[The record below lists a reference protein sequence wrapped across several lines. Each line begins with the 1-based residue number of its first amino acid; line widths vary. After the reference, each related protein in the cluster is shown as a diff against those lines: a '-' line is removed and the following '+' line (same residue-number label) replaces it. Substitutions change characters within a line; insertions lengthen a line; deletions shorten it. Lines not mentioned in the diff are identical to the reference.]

1 MYSLSLAFV
10 PCQNDPRDNK
20 LCVKDLTTSD
30 FSDTSGQNDPRDNKL
45 CVKDLTTSDFSRT
58 DDHPM
63 LGRGEVRK
71 RSRTVSAPS
80 LKRFT
85 EDVGCEG
92 ASGVEPL
99 TYRTAAD
106 CSATE
111 LYPRRNRLQRIC
123 LDSSGFHLVFE
134 SVFLSKYYIS
144 LSSLTKREA
153 ITGGLCEVLEALE
166 ACLLH

>member
-1 MYSLSLAFV
+1 MLDAV
-10 PCQNDPRDNK
+10 
-20 LCVKDLTTSD
+20 
-30 FSDTSGQNDPRDNKL
+30 
-45 CVKDLTTSDFSRT
+45 RT
-58 DDHPM
+58 DE
-63 LGRGEVRK
+63 GSEKGEMWCAARAI
-71 RSRTVSAPS
+71 TVVTSIQP
-80 LKRFT
+80 
-85 EDVGCEG
+85 EE